1 MTHKILVI
9 GTLLLTLTLGG
20 VAQDVSTLQ
29 QEVDAL
35 KPRLSRFL
43 LRGYAHSGFEK
54 YEEGSSFVG
63 GSFNPIFLWQQSDRL
78 LFEGELEVELE
89 GGRTRLGLEYAN
101 MSFIINKRAIIRV
114 GQFLIPFGIF
124 AERLHPRWINRL
136 PSNPLGFSHGEQVGP
151 SSALGV
157 ELRGGAPV
165 GAAKIN
171 YAFYVINGPTL
182 NDGSVEP
189 EEVGQLHFDN
199 YEDNNDDKA
208 IGGRFG
214 ILPFSNSS
222 LEIGISGQT
231 AKVGARNSIYEDTRA
246 WLYAVD
252 LSFVHNVPALKSI
265 VDIKAQYSLTKVDR
279 DVYTVGPETFRFN
292 NESSAY
298 FVQATFKPAFV
309 SNRFF
314 QKLEFA
320 GRYSAMSL
328 APDAPWGKEKNQWAI
343 SLNYWLD
350 WRTVVKFSYQYTD
363 SPTASSPVDTHAV
376 PGAVAGG
383 GGDGEAAEESGTP
396 LGGAFLI
403 HWSFGF

>member
-1 MTHKILVI
+1 MKLRNLMMMLVVVS
-9 GTLLLTLTLGG
+9 LVS
-20 VAQDVSTLQ
+20 VAAGQDVSTLQ

-54 YEEGSSFVG
+54 FEEGSSFVG

-89 GGRTRLGLEYAN
+89 DGTTRLGLEYAN
-101 MSFIINKRAIIRV
+101 MSFILNKRAIIRV

-136 PSNPLGFSHGEQVGP
+136 PSNPLGFTHGEQVGP
-151 SSALGV
+151 GSALGV

-165 GAAKIN
+165 GSGKIN
-171 YAFYVINGPTL
+171 YSVYVINGPTL

-189 EEVGQLHFDN
+189 EEVGQLHYDN
-199 YEDNNDDKA
+199 YEDNNDNKA
-208 IGGRFG
+208 IGGRLG
-214 ILPFSNSS
+214 LLPFSNSS
-222 LEIGISGQT
+222 LEIGFSGQT
-231 AKVGARNSIYEDTRA
+231 AKVGARGTPYEDTQA

-252 LSFVHNVPALKSI
+252 LSMVHNITPLKGI
-265 VDIKAQYSLTKVDR
+265 LDVKAQYNLTQVDR
-279 DVYTVGPETFRFN
+279 NTYTVGAETFRFTN
-292 NESSAY
+292 KNTAY
-298 FVQATFKPAFV
+298 FVQATYKPAFV
-309 SNRFF
+309 SNKFF

-320 GRYSAMSL
+320 GRYSGLKM
-328 APDAPWGKEKNQWAI
+328 APDAPWGKEKTQWAV

-363 SPTASSPVDTHAV
+363 SPLSSHEE
-376 PGAVAGG
+376 GAGG
-383 GGDGEAAEESGTP
+383 GSGGGEEGEEAGTP